1 MNNIEA
7 NNTENKKVN
16 TQSKRWLVWL
26 VGVLSVV
33 LIVGVCVGVVAWVHA
48 GKQADC
54 HSSSSLYSRAWSGFE
69 KVKVHADETAQVVTS
84 PEQVKNADTFT
95 TFMSV
100 YKKQPSRLKLSDC
113 VIAWQDTFTASTHRV
128 DKAQADIVAY
138 TRELDKALNAV
149 VKSKSEKD
157 VDNAK
162 NMVQAK
168 LDEMNS
174 LLASSDGQVADN
186 GARDNLQ
193 NTINAVNTALDD
205 KKASVESLNK
215 ALEPVQGAIDG
226 VNNSIEAKRQ
236 ADAQAAAAQAA
247 QAAQA
252 QAQAQAQSRSGS
264 RSYSGGGNRSY
275 SAPRSN
281 SGNTGGN
288 TGNGSSNGGSGFDWN
303 AWVEQRKAN
312 DQSPC
317 RAQGNCNLAVG

>member
-7 NNTENKKVN
+7 NNTENRKVN

-33 LIVGVCVGVVAWVHA
+33 LIVGACVGVVAWVHA

-69 KVKVHADETAQVVTS
+69 KVKVRADETAQVVTS

-128 DKAQADIVAY
+128 DKAQADLVAY

-162 NMVQAK
+162 NMVQSK

-186 GARDNLQ
+186 ATRDNLQ
-193 NTINAVNTALDD
+193 NTINAVKNALND
-205 KKASVESLNK
+205 KNATVESLK
-215 ALEPVQGAIDG
+215 KVVEPVQAAIDQ
-226 VNNSIEAKRQ
+226 VNASMQAKKD
-236 ADAQAAAAQAA
+236 ADAQAAAA
-247 QAAQA
+247 AAQA
-252 QAQAQAQSRSGS
+252 QAQAQAQARSGS
-264 RSYSGGGNRSY
+264 RSYSGGGTRSY

-288 TGNGSSNGGSGFDWN
+288 TSGGSSSSGASNFDWDAFVRN
-303 AWVEQRKAN
+303 QPVGSCEAEGT
-312 DQSPC
+312 C
-317 RAQGNCNLAVG
+317 HLAIG

>member
-7 NNTENKKVN
+7 NNTENRKVN

-33 LIVGVCVGVVAWVHA
+33 LIVGACVGVVAWVHA

-69 KVKVHADETAQVVTS
+69 KVKVRADETAQVVTS

-128 DKAQADIVAY
+128 DKAQADLVAY

-174 LLASSDGQVADN
+174 LLTSSDGQVADN
-186 GARDNLQ
+186 ATRDVLKT
-193 NTINAVNTALDD
+193 TIDALNAAVKD

-236 ADAQAAAAQAA
+236 ADAAAAAA
-247 QAAQA
+247 AAQA
-252 QAQAQAQSRSGS
+252 QAQARSQSRSGS

-288 TGNGSSNGGSGFDWN
+288 MSGGSSNDGGDFDWRS
-303 AWVEQRKAN
+303 ALAN
-312 DQSPC
+312 IPPGSC
-317 RAQGNCNLAVG
+317 EAQGTCQYIIG

>member
-33 LIVGVCVGVVAWVHA
+33 LIVGACVGVVAWVHA

-54 HSSSSLYSRAWSGFE
+54 HSSSSLYSRAWSGFV
-69 KVKVHADETAQVVTS
+69 KVKARADETAQVVTS

-113 VIAWQDTFTASTHRV
+113 VITWQDTFTASTHRV
-128 DKAQADIVAY
+128 DKAQADLVAY

-186 GARDNLQ
+186 STRDNLQ
-193 NTINAVNTALDD
+193 NTINAVKNALND
-205 KKASVESLNK
+205 KNATVESLK
-215 ALEPVQGAIDG
+215 KVVEPVQAAIDQ
-226 VNNSIEAKRQ
+226 VNASMQAKKD
-236 ADAQAAAAQAA
+236 ADAQAAAA
-247 QAAQA
+247 AAQA
-252 QAQAQAQSRSGS
+252 QAQAQAQARSGS

-288 TGNGSSNGGSGFDWN
+288 TSGGSSSSGSDFDWRS
-303 AWVEQRKAN
+303 ALAN
-312 DQSPC
+312 IPPGSC
-317 RAQGNCNLAVG
+317 EAQGTCQYIIG

>member
-7 NNTENKKVN
+7 NNTENRKVN

-128 DKAQADIVAY
+128 DKAQADLVAY

-186 GARDNLQ
+186 STRDNLQ
-193 NTINAVNTALDD
+193 NTINAVKNALND
-205 KKASVESLNK
+205 KNATVESLK
-215 ALEPVQGAIDG
+215 KVVEPVQAAIDQ
-226 VNNSIEAKRQ
+226 VNASMQAKKD
-236 ADAQAAAAQAA
+236 ADAQAAAA

-264 RSYSGGGNRSY
+264 RSYSGGGTRSY

-288 TGNGSSNGGSGFDWN
+288 TSGGSSSSGSDFDWRS
-303 AWVEQRKAN
+303 ALAN
-312 DQSPC
+312 IPPGSC
-317 RAQGNCNLAVG
+317 EAQGTCQYIIG

>member
-33 LIVGVCVGVVAWVHA
+33 LIVGACVGVVAWVHA

-128 DKAQADIVAY
+128 DKAQADLVAY

-174 LLASSDGQVADN
+174 LLTSSDGQVADN
-186 GARDNLQ
+186 STRDNLQ
-193 NTINAVNTALDD
+193 NTINAVKNALND
-205 KKASVESLNK
+205 KNATVESLK
-215 ALEPVQGAIDG
+215 KVVEPVQAAIDQ
-226 VNNSIEAKRQ
+226 VNASMQAKKD
-236 ADAQAAAAQAA
+236 ADAQAAAA
-247 QAAQA
+247 AAQA
-252 QAQAQAQSRSGS
+252 QAQAQAQARSGS
-264 RSYSGGGNRSY
+264 RSYSGGGTRSY

-288 TGNGSSNGGSGFDWN
+288 TSGGSSSSGGDFDWRS
-303 AWVEQRKAN
+303 ALAN
-312 DQSPC
+312 IPPGSC
-317 RAQGNCNLAVG
+317 EAQGTCQYIIG

>member
-33 LIVGVCVGVVAWVHA
+33 LIVGACVGVVAWVHA

-193 NTINAVNTALDD
+193 NTINAVNTALND

>member
-33 LIVGVCVGVVAWVHA
+33 LIVGACVGVVAWVHA

-128 DKAQADIVAY
+128 DKAQADLVAY

-162 NMVQAK
+162 NMVQSK

-174 LLASSDGQVADN
+174 LLTSSDGQVADN
-186 GARDNLQ
+186 ATRDNLQ
-193 NTINAVNTALDD
+193 NTINAVKNALND
-205 KKASVESLNK
+205 KNATVESLK
-215 ALEPVQGAIDG
+215 KVVEPVQAAIDQ
-226 VNNSIEAKRQ
+226 VNASMQAKKD

-247 QAAQA
+247 QAQA
-252 QAQAQAQSRSGS
+252 RSGS
-264 RSYSGGGNRSY
+264 RSYSGGGTRSY

-288 TGNGSSNGGSGFDWN
+288 TSGGSSSSGSDFDWN
-303 AWVEQRKAN
+303 AWAESRVDTTHHCAADN
-312 DQSPC
+312 TC
-317 RAQGNCNLAVG
+317 HLVG

>member
-33 LIVGVCVGVVAWVHA
+33 LIVGACVGVVAWVHA

-69 KVKVHADETAQVVTS
+69 KVKARADETAQVVTS

-128 DKAQADIVAY
+128 DKAQADLVAY

-186 GARDNLQ
+186 ATRDNLQ
-193 NTINAVNTALDD
+193 NTINAVKNALND
-205 KKASVESLNK
+205 KNATVESLK
-215 ALEPVQGAIDG
+215 KVVEPVQAAIDQ
-226 VNNSIEAKRQ
+226 VNASMQAKKD
-236 ADAQAAAAQAA
+236 ADAQAAAA

-264 RSYSGGGNRSY
+264 RSYSGGGTRSY

-288 TGNGSSNGGSGFDWN
+288 TSGGSSSSGSDFDWRS
-303 AWVEQRKAN
+303 ALAN
-312 DQSPC
+312 IPPGSC
-317 RAQGNCNLAVG
+317 EAQGTCQYIIG

>member
-128 DKAQADIVAY
+128 DKAQADLVAY

-186 GARDNLQ
+186 STRDNLQ
-193 NTINAVNTALDD
+193 NTINAVNTALND

-226 VNNSIEAKRQ
+226 VNNSVEAKRQ
-236 ADAQAAAAQAA
+236 ADAQAAAA

-288 TGNGSSNGGSGFDWN
+288 TSGGSSNDGSGFDWN

>member
-33 LIVGVCVGVVAWVHA
+33 LIVGACVGVVAWVHA

-186 GARDNLQ
+186 SARDNLQ
-193 NTINAVNTALDD
+193 NTINAVNTALND

-236 ADAQAAAAQAA
+236 ADAAAAAAA
-247 QAAQA
+247 AAAQA

-275 SAPRSN
+275 GAPRSN
-281 SGNTGGN
+281 SGNTSGATSG
-288 TGNGSSNGGSGFDWN
+288 GSSSSGGDFDWRS
-303 AWVEQRKAN
+303 ALAN
-312 DQSPC
+312 MPPSPC
-317 RAQGNCNLAVG
+317 EAEGTCHLAVG

>member
-33 LIVGVCVGVVAWVHA
+33 LIVGACVGVVAWVHA

-69 KVKVHADETAQVVTS
+69 KVKVRADETAQVVTS

-113 VIAWQDTFTASTHRV
+113 VIAWQDTFTASTLRV
-128 DKAQADIVAY
+128 DKAQADLVAY

-186 GARDNLQ
+186 ATRDNLQ
-193 NTINAVNTALDD
+193 NTINAVKNALND
-205 KKASVESLNK
+205 KNATVESLK
-215 ALEPVQGAIDG
+215 KVVEPVQAAIDQ
-226 VNNSIEAKRQ
+226 VNASMQAKMD
-236 ADAQAAAAQAA
+236 ADAQDAAA
-247 QAAQA
+247 AAQA

-288 TGNGSSNGGSGFDWN
+288 TSGGSSSSGASNFDWDAFVRN
-303 AWVEQRKAN
+303 QPVGSCEAEGT
-312 DQSPC
+312 C
-317 RAQGNCNLAVG
+317 HLAIG

>member
-33 LIVGVCVGVVAWVHA
+33 LIVGACVGVVAWVHA

-174 LLASSDGQVADN
+174 LLTSSDGQVADN
-186 GARDNLQ
+186 ATRDNLQ
-193 NTINAVNTALDD
+193 NTINAVKNALND
-205 KKASVESLNK
+205 KNATVESLK
-215 ALEPVQGAIDG
+215 KVVEPVQAAIDQ
-226 VNNSIEAKRQ
+226 VNASMQAKKD

-247 QAAQA
+247 QAQA
-252 QAQAQAQSRSGS
+252 RSGS
-264 RSYSGGGNRSY
+264 RSYSGGGTRSY

-288 TGNGSSNGGSGFDWN
+288 TSGGSSSSGSDFDWN
-303 AWVEQRKAN
+303 AWAESRVDTTHHCAADN
-312 DQSPC
+312 TC
-317 RAQGNCNLAVG
+317 HLVG

>member
-1 MNNIEA
+1 M
-7 NNTENKKVN
+7 N

-33 LIVGVCVGVVAWVHA
+33 LIVGACVGVVAWVHA

-193 NTINAVNTALDD
+193 NTINAVNTALND

>member
-33 LIVGVCVGVVAWVHA
+33 LIVGACVGVVAWVHA

-69 KVKVHADETAQVVTS
+69 KVKARADETAQVVTS

-128 DKAQADIVAY
+128 DKAQADLVAY

-174 LLASSDGQVADN
+174 LLTSSDGQVADN
-186 GARDNLQ
+186 ATRDNLQ
-193 NTINAVNTALDD
+193 NTINAVKNALND
-205 KKASVESLNK
+205 KNATVESLK
-215 ALEPVQGAIDG
+215 KVVEPVQAAIDQ
-226 VNNSIEAKRQ
+226 VNASMQAKKD
-236 ADAQAAAAQAA
+236 ADAAAAAAAA

-252 QAQAQAQSRSGS
+252 QAQARSGS
-264 RSYSGGGNRSY
+264 RSYSGGGTRSY

-281 SGNTGGN
+281 SGNPGGN
-288 TGNGSSNGGSGFDWN
+288 TSGGSSSSGSDFDWRS
-303 AWVEQRKAN
+303 ALAN
-312 DQSPC
+312 IPPGSC
-317 RAQGNCNLAVG
+317 EAQGTCQYIIG

>member
-33 LIVGVCVGVVAWVHA
+33 LIVGACVGVVAWVHA

-69 KVKVHADETAQVVTS
+69 KVKARADETAQVVTS

-128 DKAQADIVAY
+128 DKAQADLVAY

-174 LLASSDGQVADN
+174 LLTSSDGQVADN
-186 GARDNLQ
+186 ATRDNLQ
-193 NTINAVNTALDD
+193 NTINAVKNALND
-205 KKASVESLNK
+205 KNATVESLK
-215 ALEPVQGAIDG
+215 KVVEPVQAAIDQ
-226 VNNSIEAKRQ
+226 VNASMQAKKD
-236 ADAQAAAAQAA
+236 ADAQAAAA
-247 QAAQA
+247 AAQA
-252 QAQAQAQSRSGS
+252 QAQAQAQARSGS
-264 RSYSGGGNRSY
+264 RSYSGGGTRSY

-288 TGNGSSNGGSGFDWN
+288 TSGGSSSSGASNFDWDAFVRN
-303 AWVEQRKAN
+303 QPVGSCEAEGT
-312 DQSPC
+312 C
-317 RAQGNCNLAVG
+317 HLAIG

>member
-7 NNTENKKVN
+7 NNTEDKKVN

-33 LIVGVCVGVVAWVHA
+33 LIVGACVGVVAWVHA

-69 KVKVHADETAQVVTS
+69 KVKARADETAQVVTS

-128 DKAQADIVAY
+128 DKAQADLVAY

-162 NMVQAK
+162 NMVQSK

-174 LLASSDGQVADN
+174 LLTSSDGQVADN
-186 GARDNLQ
+186 ATRDNLQ
-193 NTINAVNTALDD
+193 NTINAVKNALND
-205 KKASVESLNK
+205 KNATVESLK
-215 ALEPVQGAIDG
+215 KVVEPVQAAIDQ
-226 VNNSIEAKRQ
+226 VNASMQAKKD
-236 ADAQAAAAQAA
+236 ADAAAAAAAA

-252 QAQAQAQSRSGS
+252 QAQARSGS
-264 RSYSGGGNRSY
+264 RSYSGGGTRSY

-281 SGNTGGN
+281 SGNPGGN
-288 TGNGSSNGGSGFDWN
+288 TSGGSSSSGSDFDWRS
-303 AWVEQRKAN
+303 ALAN
-312 DQSPC
+312 MPPSPC
-317 RAQGNCNLAVG
+317 EAEGTCHLAVG

>member
-33 LIVGVCVGVVAWVHA
+33 LIVGACVGVVAWVHA

-69 KVKVHADETAQVVTS
+69 KVKVRADETAQVVTS

-128 DKAQADIVAY
+128 DKAQADLVAY

-174 LLASSDGQVADN
+174 LLTSSDGQVADN
-186 GARDNLQ
+186 ATRDNLQ
-193 NTINAVNTALDD
+193 NTINAVKNALND
-205 KKASVESLNK
+205 KNATVESLK
-215 ALEPVQGAIDG
+215 KVVEPVQAAIDQ
-226 VNNSIEAKRQ
+226 VNASMQAKKD
-236 ADAQAAAAQAA
+236 ADAQAAAA
-247 QAAQA
+247 AAQA
-252 QAQAQAQSRSGS
+252 QAQAQAQARSGS
-264 RSYSGGGNRSY
+264 RSYSGGGTRSY

-288 TGNGSSNGGSGFDWN
+288 TSGGSSSSGASNFDWDAFVRN
-303 AWVEQRKAN
+303 QPVGSCEAEGT
-312 DQSPC
+312 C
-317 RAQGNCNLAVG
+317 HLAIG

>member
-1 MNNIEA
+1 M
-7 NNTENKKVN
+7 
-16 TQSKRWLVWL
+16 WL

-33 LIVGVCVGVVAWVHA
+33 LIVGACVGVVAWVHA

-128 DKAQADIVAY
+128 DKAQADLVAY

-162 NMVQAK
+162 NMVQSK

-174 LLASSDGQVADN
+174 LLTSSDGQVADN
-186 GARDNLQ
+186 STRDNLQ
-193 NTINAVNTALDD
+193 NTINAVKNALND
-205 KKASVESLNK
+205 KNATVESLK
-215 ALEPVQGAIDG
+215 KVVEPVQAAIDQ
-226 VNNSIEAKRQ
+226 VNASMQAKKD
-236 ADAQAAAAQAA
+236 ADAQAAAA

-264 RSYSGGGNRSY
+264 RSYSGGGTRSY

-288 TGNGSSNGGSGFDWN
+288 TSGGSSSSGSDFDWRS
-303 AWVEQRKAN
+303 ALAN
-312 DQSPC
+312 IPPGSC
-317 RAQGNCNLAVG
+317 EAQGTCQYIIG

>member
-33 LIVGVCVGVVAWVHA
+33 LIVGACVGVVAWVHA

-69 KVKVHADETAQVVTS
+69 KVKARADETAQVVTS

-128 DKAQADIVAY
+128 DKAQADLVAY
-138 TRELDKALNAV
+138 TRELDKALNTV

-174 LLASSDGQVADN
+174 LLTSSDGQVADN
-186 GARDNLQ
+186 ATRDNLQ
-193 NTINAVNTALDD
+193 NTINAVKNALND
-205 KKASVESLNK
+205 KNATVESLK
-215 ALEPVQGAIDG
+215 KVVEPVQAAIDQ
-226 VNNSIEAKRQ
+226 VNASMQAKKD
-236 ADAQAAAAQAA
+236 ADAQAAAA
-247 QAAQA
+247 AAQA
-252 QAQAQAQSRSGS
+252 QAQAQAQARSGS

-275 SAPRSN
+275 STPRSN
-281 SGNTGGN
+281 SGNPGGN
-288 TGNGSSNGGSGFDWN
+288 TSGGDFDWRS
-303 AWVEQRKAN
+303 ALAN
-312 DQSPC
+312 IPPGSC
-317 RAQGNCNLAVG
+317 EAQGTCQYIIG

>member
-128 DKAQADIVAY
+128 DKAQADLVAY

-186 GARDNLQ
+186 STRDNLQ
-193 NTINAVNTALDD
+193 NTINAVKNALND
-205 KKASVESLNK
+205 KNATVESLK
-215 ALEPVQGAIDG
+215 KVVEPVQAAIDQ
-226 VNNSIEAKRQ
+226 VNASMQAKKD
-236 ADAQAAAAQAA
+236 ADAQAAAA

-264 RSYSGGGNRSY
+264 RSYSGGGTRSY

-288 TGNGSSNGGSGFDWN
+288 TSGGSSNGGSGFDWN

>member
-33 LIVGVCVGVVAWVHA
+33 LIVGACVGVVAWVHA

-54 HSSSSLYSRAWSGFE
+54 HSSSSLYSRAWSGFV

-128 DKAQADIVAY
+128 DKAQADLVAY

-174 LLASSDGQVADN
+174 LLTSSDGQVADN
-186 GARDNLQ
+186 ATRDNLQ
-193 NTINAVNTALDD
+193 NTINAVKNALND
-205 KKASVESLNK
+205 KNATVESLK
-215 ALEPVQGAIDG
+215 KVVEPVQAAIDQ
-226 VNNSIEAKRQ
+226 VNASMQAKKD
-236 ADAQAAAAQAA
+236 ADAQAAAA

-264 RSYSGGGNRSY
+264 RSYSGGGTRSY

-281 SGNTGGN
+281 SGGNSAPAPSNNSGG
-288 TGNGSSNGGSGFDWN
+288 TSSGVPSWQKAWESQPLGSC
-303 AWVEQRKAN
+303 A
-312 DQSPC
+312 
-317 RAQGNCNLAVG
+317 AQGTCHLAIG

>member
-7 NNTENKKVN
+7 NNTENRKVN

-48 GKQADC
+48 GKQADG

-69 KVKVHADETAQVVTS
+69 KVKVRADETAQVVTG

-100 YKKQPSRLKLSDC
+100 YKKQPSRVKLSDC

-128 DKAQADIVAY
+128 DKAQADLVAY

-162 NMVQAK
+162 NMVQSK

-174 LLASSDGQVADN
+174 LLTSSDGQVADN
-186 GARDNLQ
+186 ATRDNLQ
-193 NTINAVNTALDD
+193 NTINAVKNALND
-205 KKASVESLNK
+205 KNATVESLK
-215 ALEPVQGAIDG
+215 KVVEPVQAAIDQ
-226 VNNSIEAKRQ
+226 VNASVQAKKD
-236 ADAQAAAAQAA
+236 ADAQAAAA
-247 QAAQA
+247 AAQA

-275 SAPRSN
+275 STPRSN
-281 SGNTGGN
+281 SGNPGGN
-288 TGNGSSNGGSGFDWN
+288 TSGGSSSSGASNFDWDAFVRN
-303 AWVEQRKAN
+303 QPVGSCEAEGT
-312 DQSPC
+312 C
-317 RAQGNCNLAVG
+317 HLAIG

>member
-128 DKAQADIVAY
+128 DKAQADLVAY

-162 NMVQAK
+162 NMMQAK

-186 GARDNLQ
+186 SARDNLQ
-193 NTINAVNTALDD
+193 NTINAVNTALKD

-236 ADAQAAAAQAA
+236 ADAAAAAAA
-247 QAAQA
+247 AAAQA

-275 SAPRSN
+275 GAPRSN
-281 SGNTGGN
+281 SGNTSGATSG
-288 TGNGSSNGGSGFDWN
+288 GSSSSGGDFDWRS
-303 AWVEQRKAN
+303 ALAN
-312 DQSPC
+312 MPPSPC
-317 RAQGNCNLAVG
+317 EAEGTCHLAVG

>member
-128 DKAQADIVAY
+128 DKAQADLVAY

-186 GARDNLQ
+186 STRDNLQ
-193 NTINAVNTALDD
+193 NTINAVKNALND
-205 KKASVESLNK
+205 KNATVESLK
-215 ALEPVQGAIDG
+215 KVVEPVQAAIDQ
-226 VNNSIEAKRQ
+226 VNASMQAKKD
-236 ADAQAAAAQAA
+236 ADAQAAAA

-264 RSYSGGGNRSY
+264 RSYSGGGTRSY

-288 TGNGSSNGGSGFDWN
+288 TSGGSSSSGSDFDWRS
-303 AWVEQRKAN
+303 ALAN
-312 DQSPC
+312 IPPGSC
-317 RAQGNCNLAVG
+317 EAQGTCQYIIG

>member
-7 NNTENKKVN
+7 NNTENRKVN

-33 LIVGVCVGVVAWVHA
+33 LIVGACVGVVAWVHA

-69 KVKVHADETAQVVTS
+69 KVKVRADETAQVVTS

-128 DKAQADIVAY
+128 DKAQADLVAY

-174 LLASSDGQVADN
+174 LLTSSDGQVADN
-186 GARDNLQ
+186 ATRDNLQ
-193 NTINAVNTALDD
+193 NTINAVKNALND
-205 KKASVESLNK
+205 KNATVESLK
-215 ALEPVQGAIDG
+215 KVVEPVQAAIDQ
-226 VNNSIEAKRQ
+226 VNASMQAKKD
-236 ADAQAAAAQAA
+236 ADAQAAAA
-247 QAAQA
+247 AAQA
-252 QAQAQAQSRSGS
+252 QAQAQAQARSGS

-275 SAPRSN
+275 STPRSN
-281 SGNTGGN
+281 SGNPGGN
-288 TGNGSSNGGSGFDWN
+288 TSGGSSSSGASNFDWDAFVRN
-303 AWVEQRKAN
+303 QPVGSCEAEGT
-312 DQSPC
+312 C
-317 RAQGNCNLAVG
+317 HLAIG

>member
-7 NNTENKKVN
+7 NNTEDKKVN

-33 LIVGVCVGVVAWVHA
+33 LIVGACVGVVAWVHA

-69 KVKVHADETAQVVTS
+69 KVKARADETAQVVTS

-162 NMVQAK
+162 NMVQSK

-174 LLASSDGQVADN
+174 LLTSSDGQVADN
-186 GARDNLQ
+186 ATRDNLQ
-193 NTINAVNTALDD
+193 NTINAVKNALND
-205 KKASVESLNK
+205 KNATVESLK
-215 ALEPVQGAIDG
+215 KVVEPVQAAIDQ
-226 VNNSIEAKRQ
+226 VNASMQAKKD
-236 ADAQAAAAQAA
+236 ADAAAAAAA

-252 QAQAQAQSRSGS
+252 QAQARSGS
-264 RSYSGGGNRSY
+264 RSYSGGGTRSY

-281 SGNTGGN
+281 SGNPGGN
-288 TGNGSSNGGSGFDWN
+288 TSGGSSSSGSDFDWRS
-303 AWVEQRKAN
+303 ALAN
-312 DQSPC
+312 IPPGSC
-317 RAQGNCNLAVG
+317 EAQGTCQYIIG

>member
-128 DKAQADIVAY
+128 DKAQADLVAY

-186 GARDNLQ
+186 SARDNLQ
-193 NTINAVNTALDD
+193 NTINAVNTALKD

-236 ADAQAAAAQAA
+236 ADAAAAAAA
-247 QAAQA
+247 AAAQA
-252 QAQAQAQSRSGS
+252 QAQARSQSRSGS

-275 SAPRSN
+275 STPRSN
-281 SGNTGGN
+281 SGNPGGN
-288 TGNGSSNGGSGFDWN
+288 TSGGSSSSGASNFDWDAFVRN
-303 AWVEQRKAN
+303 QPVGSCEAEGT
-312 DQSPC
+312 C
-317 RAQGNCNLAVG
+317 HLAIG

>member
-7 NNTENKKVN
+7 NNTENRKVN

-33 LIVGVCVGVVAWVHA
+33 LIVGACVGVVAWVHA

-69 KVKVHADETAQVVTS
+69 KVKVRADETAQVVTS

-128 DKAQADIVAY
+128 DKAQADLVAY

-162 NMVQAK
+162 NMVQSK

-174 LLASSDGQVADN
+174 LLTSSDGQVADN
-186 GARDNLQ
+186 ATRDVLKT
-193 NTINAVNTALDD
+193 TIDALNAAVKD

-236 ADAQAAAAQAA
+236 TDAAAAAA
-247 QAAQA
+247 AAQA
-252 QAQAQAQSRSGS
+252 QAQARSQSRSGS
-264 RSYSGGGNRSY
+264 RSYSGGGTRSY
-275 SAPRSN
+275 STPRSN

-288 TGNGSSNGGSGFDWN
+288 TSGGSSSSGGDFDWRS
-303 AWVEQRKAN
+303 ALAN
-312 DQSPC
+312 MPPSPC
-317 RAQGNCNLAVG
+317 EAEGTCHLAVG

>member
-33 LIVGVCVGVVAWVHA
+33 LIVGACVGVVAWVHA

-128 DKAQADIVAY
+128 DKAQADLVAY

-174 LLASSDGQVADN
+174 LLTSSDGQVADN
-186 GARDNLQ
+186 ATRDNLQ
-193 NTINAVNTALDD
+193 NTINAVKNALND
-205 KKASVESLNK
+205 KNATVESLK
-215 ALEPVQGAIDG
+215 KVVEPVQAAIDQ
-226 VNNSIEAKRQ
+226 VNASMQAKKD
-236 ADAQAAAAQAA
+236 ADAQAAAA
-247 QAAQA
+247 AAQA
-252 QAQAQAQSRSGS
+252 QAQAQAQARSGS

-275 SAPRSN
+275 STPRSN
-281 SGNTGGN
+281 SGNPGGN
-288 TGNGSSNGGSGFDWN
+288 TSGGSSSSGASNFDWDAFVRN
-303 AWVEQRKAN
+303 QPVGSCEAEGT
-312 DQSPC
+312 C
-317 RAQGNCNLAVG
+317 HLAIG

>member
-16 TQSKRWLVWL
+16 TQLKRWLVWL

-69 KVKVHADETAQVVTS
+69 KVKVRADETAQVVTS

-128 DKAQADIVAY
+128 DKAQADLVAY

-186 GARDNLQ
+186 ATRDNLQ
-193 NTINAVNTALDD
+193 NVINAVNTALND

-215 ALEPVQGAIDG
+215 ALEPVHGAIDG

-236 ADAQAAAAQAA
+236 ADAAAAAA
-247 QAAQA
+247 AAQA
-252 QAQAQAQSRSGS
+252 QAQAQAQARSQARSSS
-264 RSYSGGGNRSY
+264 RSYSGGGSRSY

-288 TGNGSSNGGSGFDWN
+288 TSGGSSSGGGDFDWR
-303 AWVEQRKAN
+303 AWMNRPDN
-312 DQSPC
+312 SPC
-317 RAQGNCNLAVG
+317 TAEGTCHLAIG

>member
-128 DKAQADIVAY
+128 DKAQADLVAY

-174 LLASSDGQVADN
+174 LLTSSDGQVADN
-186 GARDNLQ
+186 ATRDNLQ
-193 NTINAVNTALDD
+193 NTINAVKNALND
-205 KKASVESLNK
+205 KNATVESLK
-215 ALEPVQGAIDG
+215 KVVEPVQAAIDQ
-226 VNNSIEAKRQ
+226 VNASMQAKKD
-236 ADAQAAAAQAA
+236 ADAQAAAA
-247 QAAQA
+247 AAQA
-252 QAQAQAQSRSGS
+252 QAQAQAQARSGS
-264 RSYSGGGNRSY
+264 RSYSGGGTRSY

-288 TGNGSSNGGSGFDWN
+288 TSGGSSSSGSDFDWRS
-303 AWVEQRKAN
+303 ALAN
-312 DQSPC
+312 IPPGSC
-317 RAQGNCNLAVG
+317 EAQGTCQYIIG

>member
-33 LIVGVCVGVVAWVHA
+33 LIVGACVGVVAWVHA

-69 KVKVHADETAQVVTS
+69 KVKARADETAQVVTS

-128 DKAQADIVAY
+128 DKAQADLVAY
-138 TRELDKALNAV
+138 TRELDKALNTV

-186 GARDNLQ
+186 ATRDNLQ
-193 NTINAVNTALDD
+193 NTINAVKNALND
-205 KKASVESLNK
+205 KNATVESLK
-215 ALEPVQGAIDG
+215 KVVEPVQAAIDQ
-226 VNNSIEAKRQ
+226 VNASVQAKKD
-236 ADAQAAAAQAA
+236 ADAAAAAA
-247 QAAQA
+247 AAQA

-288 TGNGSSNGGSGFDWN
+288 TSGGSSSSGASNFDWDAFVRN
-303 AWVEQRKAN
+303 QPVGSCEAEGT
-312 DQSPC
+312 C
-317 RAQGNCNLAVG
+317 HLAIG

>member
-33 LIVGVCVGVVAWVHA
+33 LIVGACVGVVAWVHA

-69 KVKVHADETAQVVTS
+69 KVKVRADETAQVVTS

-128 DKAQADIVAY
+128 DKAQADLVAY

-193 NTINAVNTALDD
+193 NTINAVNTALND

>member
-16 TQSKRWLVWL
+16 TQSKRWLVLL

-33 LIVGVCVGVVAWVHA
+33 LIVGACVGVVAWVHA

-69 KVKVHADETAQVVTS
+69 KVKARADETAQVVTS

-128 DKAQADIVAY
+128 DKAQADLVAY

-186 GARDNLQ
+186 ATRDNLQ
-193 NTINAVNTALDD
+193 NTINAVKNALND
-205 KKASVESLNK
+205 KNATVESLK
-215 ALEPVQGAIDG
+215 KVVEPVQAAIDQ
-226 VNNSIEAKRQ
+226 VNASMQAKKD
-236 ADAQAAAAQAA
+236 ADAAAAAAAA

-252 QAQAQAQSRSGS
+252 QAQARSGS
-264 RSYSGGGNRSY
+264 RSYSGGGTRSY

-288 TGNGSSNGGSGFDWN
+288 TSGGSSSSGSDFDWN
-303 AWVEQRKAN
+303 AWAESRVDTTHHCAADN
-312 DQSPC
+312 TC
-317 RAQGNCNLAVG
+317 HLVG

>member
-69 KVKVHADETAQVVTS
+69 KVKVRADETAQVVTS

-128 DKAQADIVAY
+128 DKAQADLVAY

-174 LLASSDGQVADN
+174 LLTSSDGQVADN
-186 GARDNLQ
+186 ATRDNLQ
-193 NTINAVNTALDD
+193 NTINAVKNALND
-205 KKASVESLNK
+205 KNATVESLK
-215 ALEPVQGAIDG
+215 KVVEPVQAAIDQ
-226 VNNSIEAKRQ
+226 VNASMQAKKD

-247 QAAQA
+247 QAQA
-252 QAQAQAQSRSGS
+252 RSGS
-264 RSYSGGGNRSY
+264 RSYSGGGTRSY

-288 TGNGSSNGGSGFDWN
+288 TSGGSSSSGSDFDWN
-303 AWVEQRKAN
+303 AWAESRVDTTHHCAADN
-312 DQSPC
+312 TC
-317 RAQGNCNLAVG
+317 HLVG

>member
-33 LIVGVCVGVVAWVHA
+33 LIVGACVGVVAWVHA

-69 KVKVHADETAQVVTS
+69 KVKARADETAQVVTS

-128 DKAQADIVAY
+128 DKAQADLVAY

-174 LLASSDGQVADN
+174 LLTSSDGQVADN
-186 GARDNLQ
+186 ATRDNLQ
-193 NTINAVNTALDD
+193 NTINAVKNALNDKNATA
-205 KKASVESLNK
+205 ESLK
-215 ALEPVQGAIDG
+215 KVVEPVQAAIDQ
-226 VNNSIEAKRQ
+226 VNASMQAKKD
-236 ADAQAAAAQAA
+236 ADAQAAAA
-247 QAAQA
+247 AAQA
-252 QAQAQAQSRSGS
+252 QAQAQAQARSGS

-275 SAPRSN
+275 STPRSN
-281 SGNTGGN
+281 SGNPGGN
-288 TGNGSSNGGSGFDWN
+288 TSGGSSSSGASNFDWDAFVRN
-303 AWVEQRKAN
+303 QPVGSCEAEGT
-312 DQSPC
+312 C
-317 RAQGNCNLAVG
+317 HLAIG

>member
-33 LIVGVCVGVVAWVHA
+33 LIVGACVGVVAWVHA

-69 KVKVHADETAQVVTS
+69 KVKVLADETAQVVTS

-128 DKAQADIVAY
+128 DKAQADLVAY

-174 LLASSDGQVADN
+174 LLTSSDGQVADN
-186 GARDNLQ
+186 ATRDNLQ
-193 NTINAVNTALDD
+193 NTINAVKNALND
-205 KKASVESLNK
+205 KNATVESLK
-215 ALEPVQGAIDG
+215 KVVEPVQAAIDQ
-226 VNNSIEAKRQ
+226 VNASMQAKKD
-236 ADAQAAAAQAA
+236 ADAQAAAA
-247 QAAQA
+247 AAQA
-252 QAQAQAQSRSGS
+252 QAQARSGS
-264 RSYSGGGNRSY
+264 RSYSGGGNRTY
-275 SAPRSN
+275 STPRSN
-281 SGNTGGN
+281 SGNPGGN
-288 TGNGSSNGGSGFDWN
+288 TSGGSSSSGASNFDWDAFVRN
-303 AWVEQRKAN
+303 QPVGSCEAEGT
-312 DQSPC
+312 C
-317 RAQGNCNLAVG
+317 HLAIG

>member
-33 LIVGVCVGVVAWVHA
+33 LIVGACVGVVAWVHA

-69 KVKVHADETAQVVTS
+69 KVKVRADETAQVVTS

-128 DKAQADIVAY
+128 DKAQADLVAY

-174 LLASSDGQVADN
+174 LLTSSDGQVADN
-186 GARDNLQ
+186 ATRDNLQ
-193 NTINAVNTALDD
+193 NTINAVKNALND
-205 KKASVESLNK
+205 KNATVESLK
-215 ALEPVQGAIDG
+215 KVVEPVQAAIDQ
-226 VNNSIEAKRQ
+226 VNASMQAKKD
-236 ADAQAAAAQAA
+236 ADAQAAAA
-247 QAAQA
+247 AAQA
-252 QAQAQAQSRSGS
+252 QAQAQAQARSGS

-275 SAPRSN
+275 STPRSN
-281 SGNTGGN
+281 SGNPGGN
-288 TGNGSSNGGSGFDWN
+288 TSGGSSSSGASNFDWDAFVRN
-303 AWVEQRKAN
+303 QPVGSCEAEGT
-312 DQSPC
+312 C
-317 RAQGNCNLAVG
+317 HLAIG

>member
-33 LIVGVCVGVVAWVHA
+33 LIVGACVGVVAWVHA

-69 KVKVHADETAQVVTS
+69 KVKVRADETAQVVTS
-84 PEQVKNADTFT
+84 PEQVKNADTFA

-128 DKAQADIVAY
+128 DKAQADLVAY

-174 LLASSDGQVADN
+174 LLTSSDGQVADN

-193 NTINAVNTALDD
+193 NTINAVNTALND

-252 QAQAQAQSRSGS
+252 QARSGS
-264 RSYSGGGNRSY
+264 RSYSGGGTRSY
-275 SAPRSN
+275 STPRSN

-288 TGNGSSNGGSGFDWN
+288 TSGGSSSSGGDFDWRS
-303 AWVEQRKAN
+303 ALAN
-312 DQSPC
+312 MPPSPC
-317 RAQGNCNLAVG
+317 EAEGTCHLAVG